1 MRYIGWE
8 DRVFFI
14 TPPHIF
20 RGFISV
26 CGGWMLLCKEF
37 IMAEQ
42 SPRQCIMTGR
52 INAIIYLKNSK
63 DKHSV
68 STQVWSITAVAMC
81 AHKHCTNPKWS
92 ITAWLISY
100 QIFNAQSTVKIV
112 LYIYIYYNAEA
123 QVVRARRNT
132 ALLPL
137 HQSSMVVSDALVWG
151 LGLMS
156 STGTSCAGPHWLPTA
171 ACTWFKHNPSSLCL
185 CLCVCIHVVCTEFWQ
200 YVSVENV

>member
-112 LYIYIYYNAEA
+112 LYIYIYIITPKHKSWGLDETQLSFLFIRVRWLCLMPWSEAWGWCRQLERPA
-123 QVVRARRNT
+123 QVLTGSPQLLAHDSNT
-132 ALLPL
+132 I
-137 HQSSMVVSDALVWG
+137 
-151 LGLMS
+151 
-156 STGTSCAGPHWLPTA
+156 PH
-171 ACTWFKHNPSSLCL
+171 HYV
-185 CLCVCIHVVCTEFWQ
+185 CVCVCAFML
-200 YVSVENV
+200 YALNFDNMYL